1 MGKELGL
8 LEKLEMIIPGFR
20 GYKKKELI
28 REDDIL
34 IRRYIYSELAE
45 LRDRVRKL
53 QLRAL
58 DGRYAGSLTLL
69 DRIWKSL
76 DLAASKIRSAPAG
89 YAGLFDRVKVRE
101 RELEKL
107 KEADSRIVAG
117 VMELDELVSRAEQD
131 PSLLEEIY
139 LKVEELVNV
148 IENRNNLFKAEPP
161 T

>member
-34 IRRYIYSELAE
+34 IRRYIYSELGKIK
-45 LRDRVRKL
+45 DRIRKL

-69 DRIWKSL
+69 DKIWKSL
-76 DLAASKIRSAPAG
+76 DLAASKIKNAPAG

-101 RELEKL
+101 NELEML
-107 KEADSRIVAG
+107 KEVDSRIAAR
-117 VMELDELVSRAEQD
+117 VMELNELIARVEQD
-131 PSLLEEIY
+131 PSLLEDLY
-139 LKVEELVNV
+139 FKVEDLINA
-148 IENRNNLFKAEPP
+148 IEDRNNLFKAEAP

>member
-28 REDDIL
+28 REDDLL
-34 IRRYIYSELAE
+34 IRRYIYNEISKLK
-45 LRDRVRKL
+45 DRIRKL

-58 DGRYAGSLTLL
+58 DGRYGGPLTLL
-69 DRIWKSL
+69 DRIWKAL
-76 DLAASKIRSAPAG
+76 DLAGSKIKNAPAG

-101 RELEKL
+101 RELEML
-107 KEADSRIVAG
+107 KEVDSRIAARVL
-117 VMELDELVSRAEQD
+117 ELNELIGKVEQD
-131 PSLLEEIY
+131 PSLLEDFY
-139 LKVEELVNV
+139 FKVEDLVNA
-148 IENRNNLFKAEPP
+148 IEDRNNLFKAEAP

>member
-34 IRRYIYSELAE
+34 IRRYIYSELSK
-45 LRDRVRKL
+45 LKDRVRKL

-69 DRIWKSL
+69 DKIWKSL
-76 DLAASKIRSAPAG
+76 DLAASKIKNAPAG

-101 RELEKL
+101 NELEML
-107 KEADSRIVAG
+107 KEVDSRIAARVL
-117 VMELDELVSRAEQD
+117 ELNELIAKVEQD
-131 PSLLEEIY
+131 PSLLEDFY
-139 LKVEELVNV
+139 FKVEDLVNA
-148 IENRNNLFKAEPP
+148 IEDRNNLFKAEAP